1 MDLCLEGKICLDK
14 QLQGTTF
21 YCNEILSFDWDKY
34 ENGDSDIEEV
44 EVIPDEI
51 QDSSQADEKL
61 KEQLDNAISGKLNS
75 ESNNHDELD
84 NIAGP
89 NTTHTKDKHPDEE
102 TVTPNFNN
110 SNIQLTSTMME
121 LSDLRFD

>member
-1 MDLCLEGKICLDK
+1 M
-14 QLQGTTF
+14 
-21 YCNEILSFDWDKY
+21 
-34 ENGDSDIEEV
+34 EEL

-61 KEQLDNAISGKLNS
+61 KEELDNAISGKLNS

-84 NIAGP
+84 NNAGP
-89 NTTHTKDKHPDEE
+89 NTTDTKHKHSAEE
-102 TVTPNFNN
+102 TVTPNFNS

>member
-34 ENGDSDIEEV
+34 ENEDSNMEEP
-44 EVIPDEI
+44 EVIPDDI
-51 QDSSQADEKL
+51 QDSIQVEQKF
-61 KEQLDNAISGKLNS
+61 KEELDNAISGKLKA
-75 ESNNHDELD
+75 ESNINDEPDVNFEL
-84 NIAGP
+84 
-89 NTTHTKDKHPDEE
+89 NTTDTKDKQSAEE
-102 TVTPNFNN
+102 LVKTNFNN
-110 SNIQLTSTMME
+110 NNIQLTSTMME

>member
-34 ENGDSDIEEV
+34 ENEDSNMEEP
-44 EVIPDEI
+44 EVIPDDI
-51 QDSSQADEKL
+51 QDSIQV
-61 KEQLDNAISGKLNS
+61 EQKFEEELDNAISGKLKA
-75 ESNNHDELD
+75 ESNINDEPDVNFEL
-84 NIAGP
+84 
-89 NTTHTKDKHPDEE
+89 NTTDTKDKQSAEE
-102 TVTPNFNN
+102 LVKTNFNN
-110 SNIQLTSTMME
+110 NNIQLTSTMME